1 MISRARLLALRP
13 PRPPVA
19 ELEAVAL
26 GVKGGHPYERR
37 LVKLLRRA
45 WDGGV
50 EDAVRGAAGALLAR
64 VSPLPLTDAPGEEWR
79 SGLVESI
86 GALLAEHGVAGGMA
100 VQVGVRVLHL
110 VTDALEGQL
119 TEGALVS
126 AVASHLFEH
135 RSVEVQ
141 TDHEDAVDRE
151 WTAVE
156 HRLVSIMTNRGLDLD
171 LACAQ
176 IGLSV
181 DRVRRR
187 CEVDPLLGE
196 RLQIAFERGTV
207 RLHGVLWDRS
217 VSGEKGSERTALAL
231 LQARD
236 SRFAPTVKVE
246 ITEGQILS
254 SGAFRTVLDRI
265 LKVFSLTVPE
275 GETDDYRRGWSDA
288 LTAARTKA
296 AEELGDG

>member
-1 MISRARLLALRP
+1 MTISRARLLALRP
-13 PRPPVA
+13 PRPPTK
-19 ELEAVAL
+19 ELEPVPL
-26 GVKGGHPYERR
+26 GVKNGSPYERR

-45 WDGGV
+45 WEGGV
-50 EDAVRGAAGALLAR
+50 EDAVRCAAA
-64 VSPLPLTDAPGEEWR
+64 
-79 SGLVESI
+79 I
-86 GALLAEHGVAGGMA
+86 
-100 VQVGVRVLHL
+100 VGC
-110 VTDALEGQL
+110 DEQ
-119 TEGALVS
+119 ALVS
-126 AVASHLFEH
+126 AVAAHLFEH

-141 TDHEDAVDRE
+141 TDHEDQVDRE

-156 HRLVSIMTNRGLDLD
+156 HRLVQIMTTRGLDLD

-196 RLQIAFERGTV
+196 RLQIAWERGTV
-207 RLHGVLWDRS
+207 KLHGVLWDRS

>member
-1 MISRARLLALRP
+1 MGMTRARLLALRP
-13 PRPPVA
+13 PRPPTK
-19 ELEAVAL
+19 ELEPVPL
-26 GVKGGHPYERR
+26 GVKNGSPYERR

-45 WDGGV
+45 WEGGV
-50 EDAVRGAAGALLAR
+50 EDAVRGAAGVLGVDEEALTR
-64 VSPLPLTDAPGEEWR
+64 
-79 SGLVESI
+79 
-86 GALLAEHGVAGGMA
+86 
-100 VQVGVRVLHL
+100 
-110 VTDALEGQL
+110 
-119 TEGALVS
+119 
-126 AVASHLFEH
+126 AVAAHLFEH

-141 TDHEDAVDRE
+141 VDHEDAVDRE

-156 HRLVSIMTNRGLDLD
+156 HRLVSIMTTRGLDLD

-196 RLQIAFERGTV
+196 RLQIAWERGTV
-207 RLHGVLWDRS
+207 KLHGVLWDRS

-231 LQARD
+231 LRARD
-236 SRFAPTVKVE
+236 PRFQEVIRHE
-246 ITEGQILS
+246 ISEGDILKS
-254 SGAFRTVLDRI
+254 AAFMVVMKRI
-265 LKVFSLTVPE
+265 LDVFSLTVPAGDE
-275 GETDDYRRGWSDA
+275 ATNDYRQGWSDA